1 MASILAMVGCAND
14 ADFNKPALNKVEMSV
29 VATNETSDDTR
40 VSFKETIYDM
50 VWNSDDQIGV
60 YVASTN
66 EKSTFTLS
74 EMGEDKK
81 SASFRA
87 MITEPAA
94 IDNYFAFYPAT
105 TTVSGTEAIFNL
117 PAEVAGMSE
126 PMLVASHKEVAMDQ
140 VALNFKPVTAVLELT
155 LGFAADKVVLEGNNG
170 EALSGACTFNL
181 TDGSVSYPTG
191 AASLTLTAP
200 MQGANYLY
208 LPAVELSKGYKIT
221 VWVGEQQMVQSVAF
235 ATGKSFKAGE
245 VSTLA
250 INEFKPVT
258 ISLCDVV
265 TSYTL
270 YTRGDSAANSTDA
283 HTIAFNGNCSFSG
296 ISTTL
301 VEECGVYYGS
311 TKIVGTRSGKNF
323 TVAAATGVA
332 KGAHSVCAY
341 VKAGGVEYKSAAT
354 TAYITGLPYS
364 APFNSAETATSA
376 IFSADGWSGNDRC
389 TVDNDSAYG
398 YCIELQGGE
407 KSGDTKRGYVISPE
421 FPAPAN
427 VNITVAFDM
436 GSTGGRASEIGVAAK
451 NVNISNWSYASTISG
466 NVNWTANSANLTIT
480 PSNPCVLIRTTQ
492 YKVFIYGYSRF
503 RNFNFTYAF

>member
-1 MASILAMVGCAND
+1 MVGCAND

-50 VWNSDDQIGV
+50 VWNSGDQIGV

-94 IDNYFAFYPAT
+94 TDNYFAFYPAT

-140 VALNFKPVTAVLELT
+140 VTLNFKPVTAVLELT

-170 EALSGACTFNL
+170 EALSGVCTFNL

-245 VSTLA
+245 VSKLT

-311 TKIVGTRSGKNF
+311 NKVVGTRSGKEF
-323 TVAAATGVA
+323 SVESVTSVAQGSYEVR
-332 KGAHSVCAY
+332 AY
-341 VKAGGVEYKSAAT
+341 VKVGGVEYKSAST
-354 TAYITGLPYS
+354 TAHITGLPFSQSLSGANPTGWSCSNTVNQDGFMFKYS
-364 APFNSAETATSA
+364 EAYAISPAFHIPANISVVAT
-376 IFSADGWSGNDRC
+376 FSAH
-389 TVDNDSAYG
+389 AYKPLA
-398 YCIELQGGE
+398 Y
-407 KSGDTKRGYVISPE
+407 KSY
-421 FPAPAN
+421 
-427 VNITVAFDM
+427 
-436 GSTGGRASEIGVAAK
+436 
-451 NVNISNWSYASTISG
+451 
-466 NVNWTANSANLTIT
+466 T
-480 PSNPCVLIRTTQ
+480 PSFYISASNTDSKETLAKSSMSSDITLPSAGASFSDISATVVLSSAAQKICAHVSGSGHSNTFLVKKDCGVHT
-492 YKVFIYGYSRF
+492 KSCTI
-503 RNFNFTYAF
+503 NYAF